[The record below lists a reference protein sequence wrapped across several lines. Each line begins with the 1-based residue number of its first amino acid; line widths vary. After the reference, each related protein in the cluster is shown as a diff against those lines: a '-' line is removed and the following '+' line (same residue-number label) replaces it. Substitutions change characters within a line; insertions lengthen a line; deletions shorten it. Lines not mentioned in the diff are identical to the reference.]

1 MSGRSAWW
9 RLLVALVALG
19 AAGALA
25 LAVYRLDPRSG
36 QGLPLL
42 PPCTFR
48 ELTGWA
54 CPGCG
59 GTRAAHYFL
68 HGDLRQ
74 ALRLNPVVILFA
86 LTCLTGLAWALLGA
100 RWPKLGWWAAGTAVL
115 YLAAALVY
123 GVLRNLPGWPW
134 PLP

>member
-1 MSGRSAWW
+1 LRYV
-9 RLLVALVALG
+9 VAVVSIG

-25 LAVYRLDPRSG
+25 LSVFRLDPDSG
-36 QGLPLL
+36 QGLPFL

-59 GTRAAHYFL
+59 GTRAAHYLL

-86 LTCLTGLAWALLGA
+86 AACATGLAWGLLGS
-100 RWPKLGWWAAGTAVL
+100 RWPRLGRWAAGTTIVYLIAAV
-115 YLAAALVY
+115 VY